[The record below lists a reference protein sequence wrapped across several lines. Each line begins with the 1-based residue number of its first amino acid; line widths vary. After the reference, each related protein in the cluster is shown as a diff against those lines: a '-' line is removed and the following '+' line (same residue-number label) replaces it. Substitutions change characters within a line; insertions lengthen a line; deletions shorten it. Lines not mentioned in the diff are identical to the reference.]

1 MFVGLVRMSER
12 LRCGAMDPLGD
23 LLDGV
28 RARTAAFCQ
37 ALLKPPWALRIM
49 DEAPL
54 ALATPLRGHAWVITG
69 EGPPTLIEAGDVAI
83 IQGPE
88 PYVVAD
94 DPATAPSVFVHP
106 GNRLIMDDGTDIT
119 ATMRLGSN
127 THALEY
133 RDGDAGPDTA
143 TALASG
149 TYQVSSFV
157 SGRLLAALPR
167 VLRVPHDRVRS
178 PIMDLLYTEVN
189 RDAPGQQ
196 VVLDRLLDLAL
207 IATLRAWFAAPSAE
221 APGWYR
227 AYGDPLVGPALR
239 LIHDDPAAPWTV
251 AGLAAAT
258 GASRAAFARR
268 FSDLVGQAP
277 MTYVTHWRLDLAAE
291 SLRNTDATI
300 ARIAGQVG
308 YANAFALTVAFK
320 RVRGVTPL
328 HYRKEI

>member
-37 ALLKPPWALRIM
+37 ALLEPPWALRIM

-69 EGPPTLIEAGDVAI
+69 EGPPTPIEAGDVAI

-94 DPATAPSVFVHP
+94 HPATAPSVFVHP
-106 GNRLIMDDGTDIT
+106 GNRLIMADGTDIT

-157 SGRLLAALPR
+157 SARLLAALPR

-207 IATLRAWFAAPSAE
+207 IATLRAWFAAPAAE
-221 APGWYR
+221 APGWRGFPAFPGRKPPNWQAWTRGEASNYAVSCAISPGRSTVGKACLPDEPTRR
-227 AYGDPLVGPALR
+227 ARYDTQKGCGCP
-239 LIHDDPAAPWTV
+239 DPARGNQPGLLSCAPKL
-251 AGLAAAT
+251 AGLVH
-258 GASRAAFARR
+258 SDRR
-268 FSDLVGQAP
+268 
-277 MTYVTHWRLDLAAE
+277 
-291 SLRNTDATI
+291 
-300 ARIAGQVG
+300 
-308 YANAFALTVAFK
+308 
-320 RVRGVTPL
+320 RGNSGCRGGSGPQ
-328 HYRKEI
+328 